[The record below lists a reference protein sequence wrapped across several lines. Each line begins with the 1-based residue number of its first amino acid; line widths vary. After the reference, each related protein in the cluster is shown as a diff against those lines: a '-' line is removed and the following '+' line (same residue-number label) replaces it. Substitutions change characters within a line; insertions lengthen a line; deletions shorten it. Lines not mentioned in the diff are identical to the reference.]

1 MSNQSD
7 QTVAELESR
16 IEKLEEE
23 QQELVA
29 EQDQV
34 LSLFEQFK
42 HGQISRRAFLTS
54 VAAVG
59 GVGLMA
65 ANASADGDWANASGY
80 SGTQSNP
87 LNEVWAATGEF
98 QDVNADGTV
107 NTRQLGSERLFAGSF
122 DGGGADAR
130 LDAAITEASDGDVVF
145 LENASYSADR
155 TISTSLSI
163 AGTAVFANRTTGS
176 YLDGAVWTLDTRV
189 DVTDLNMSSNTSN
202 EIILNDRGTVQ
213 NLSATTDATITV
225 SADGVLLSNL
235 RAVSVVFESGTS
247 GGRVDS
253 SVALN
258 VTDNGTNSVGDVS

>member
-16 IEKLEEE
+16 IEKLEEQ

-98 QDVNADGTV
+98 QDVNVDGTV
-107 NTRQLGSERLFAGSF
+107 NTEKYLLGDRGQPTIFLGSALTVRG
-122 DGGGADAR
+122 R
-130 LDAAITEASDGDVVF
+130 
-145 LENASYSADR
+145 YR
-155 TISTSLSI
+155 I
-163 AGTAVFANRTTGS
+163 AVRRR
-176 YLDGAVWTLDTRV
+176 VTLR
-189 DVTDLNMSSNTSN
+189 
-202 EIILNDRGTVQ
+202 
-213 NLSATTDATITV
+213 
-225 SADGVLLSNL
+225 
-235 RAVSVVFESGTS
+235 
-247 GGRVDS
+247 
-253 SVALN
+253 
-258 VTDNGTNSVGDVS
+258 